1 MANKIGTRR
10 GTVKKSGSYWED
22 GNWTPAVQK
31 SARRRKSRSPYPEER
46 ALQLLTNPWVL
57 GTAGAFA
64 ALLFVTP
71 TCVESYWTTSFF
83 QPSREIC
90 TTEVWLFG
98 QSQALAVVLA
108 AIVGFLALKRALT
121 NRNRPKR

>member
-1 MANKIGTRR
+1 M
-10 GTVKKSGSYWED
+10 KKSGSYWED
-22 GNWTPAVQK
+22 GNWTPAVQN

-57 GTAGAFA
+57 GAAGAFA
-64 ALLFVTP
+64 ALLFVNP
-71 TCVESYWTTSFF
+71 TCVESNPMTLYV
-83 QPSREIC
+83 PGGKIC
-90 TTEVWLFG
+90 VWLFG

-121 NRNRPKR
+121 DRNRPKR